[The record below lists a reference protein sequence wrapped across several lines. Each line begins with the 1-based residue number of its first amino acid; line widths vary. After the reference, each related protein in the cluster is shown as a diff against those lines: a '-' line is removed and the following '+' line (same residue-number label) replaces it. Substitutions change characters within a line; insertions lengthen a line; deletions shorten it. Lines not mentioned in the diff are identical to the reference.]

1 MRLGDYVRYAS
12 HAIAIE
18 SKYKESIEN
27 KYIQATLV
35 PSVTMILQH
44 QKKCFQ
50 QIRGISNGSIALPDK
65 RISELNNDL
74 IHLYNDSGFNKI
86 VERNISEIE
95 AYIQALNS
103 KTAEKNISNL
113 NEIRGKE
120 QDLNFLILKTKQ
132 FFNIVATYENMQQVS
147 FAFGPIYEKLNALQN
162 YVCAQL
168 GPEIS
173 PPSEKSFLKRL
184 IWTEYIIKGEYLE
197 QAGKQFFREYLP
209 RDYRIIQTGRIGGQ
223 IDIFGNFQSSRSMKE
238 DIMILDNQNF
248 QIEFTIDDKKKQ
260 MRIDEFIQYVES
272 YKGSKKIQLTIEG
285 YQTLQQHLISG
296 VQAKAT
302 KTNHIKFGNI
312 NLKDV
317 YNNSIQGV
325 SLWHLK
331 QIYAKENHKGGLPLR
346 VTHLD
351 YNLLFNYNLAKNLN
365 YIIGKN
371 NNLLL
376 TRKGL
381 QDMNTFI
388 MEQFNK
394 GRYFYGITDT
404 HLNSSAGIP
413 IAIDF
418 T

>member
-12 HAIAIE
+12 HAMAIE
-18 SKYKESIEN
+18 SKYKESVEN

-35 PSVTMILQH
+35 PSAAMILQH

-50 QIRGISNGSIALPDK
+50 QARGISNDSIVLRDK
-65 RISELNNDL
+65 RIIELNNDL
-74 IHLYNDSGFNKI
+74 IQLYSDSGFNEI
-86 VERNISEIE
+86 VNRNISEIE

-120 QDLNFLILKTKQ
+120 QDLNVLILKTKQ
-132 FFNIVATYENMQQVS
+132 FFNIIATYENMQQVS
-147 FAFGPIYEKLNALQN
+147 FAFEPIYKKLNALQN

-173 PPSEKSFLKRL
+173 PPPEKSFLKRL

-197 QAGKQFFREYLP
+197 QAGKQFFKEHLP

-238 DIMILDNQNF
+238 DIMILDDQNF
-248 QIEFTIDDKKKQ
+248 QIEFTIGDQKKQ
-260 MRIDEFIQYVES
+260 MGIDEFIQYVES

-302 KTNHIKFGNI
+302 KTNRIKFGNI

-317 YNNSIQGV
+317 YKNSIQGI
-325 SLWHLK
+325 SLWYLK

-346 VTHLD
+346 ATHSD

-388 MEQFNK
+388 MEQFNN
-394 GRYFYGITDT
+394 GRYFYGIEDA
-404 HLNSSAGIP
+404 HLNSTAGIP
-413 IAIDF
+413 ITVDF
-418 T
+418 I